1 MPREIPIQ
9 YDPCYK
15 GEVWERETIGSVQEG
30 VCIDGPFGQKDLG
43 QKDQAMRP
51 LSTSVS
57 FFGAIE

>member
-30 VCIDGPFGQKDLG
+30 VCIDGPFGQKDWG
-43 QKDQAMRP
+43 VSP
-51 LSTSVS
+51 GYETPEYLS
-57 FFGAIE
+57 FLFGTIE